1 MDKRVVHGPLS
12 RDQKAPTER
21 GVVDLADARV
31 RIRSR
36 AKPTPESL
44 TRELDEIRSL
54 LDQGLSTEAKDRLAL
69 LLSDARHNPS
79 ILALARCALS
89 TALEQQGHYRDSLA
103 AVAMYESP
111 ESRVKLDDQTVSYL
125 RVQIGLAYNY
135 NGDHPK
141 AITMLQS
148 ALRDHAESGAIN
160 LGHIYAALSRTYRSI
175 SEYPIA
181 RDFAQRAL
189 ESFRQNG
196 DWRGLAESYFG
207 LGVADIHEGNYESGL
222 DNLDQA
228 LKLIGDRPAA
238 YVLGRTY
245 ANMAGACW
253 FLKRPQEGIDYLKKA
268 ITYYERTDHKTN
280 AADGYNNLGINL
292 ILIGQWDRAQEALE
306 RALSLATEV
315 DERGAKVP
323 MILDSLG
330 ELHMLRGDLDQAM
343 DYLSRA
349 VALATENGNKWYA
362 AQALRTF
369 GRCYLAIED
378 PANALAK
385 AREALNLAEIIGDR
399 QAICESRLIAAEA
412 YLKRNELDDCNR
424 ELQRVTE
431 ETTDSPTDLNFTG
444 DAHRLTGM
452 LNMARRD
459 AESAAQHFGSSVSIF
474 DMLGDRYRAARAHLE
489 LGRAYAIFLPERA
502 GQHLSR
508 ALNTFRELGAKLDL
522 SRAEE
527 ELRDLTRSTP
537 ERIQE
542 QSALTQLLTFG

>member
-1 MDKRVVHGPLS
+1 MDKRVGHGPPG
-12 RDQKAPTER
+12 RDQQQPPGER

-36 AKPTPESL
+36 KPTPEAL
-44 TRELDEIRSL
+44 TLELDAVRSL

-69 LLSDARHNPS
+69 LISNARSNPT

-103 AVAMYESP
+103 AVSMYEAP
-111 ESRVKLDDQTVSYL
+111 ESRGKLDDQTVSYL
-125 RVQIGLAYNY
+125 RVQIGLGYNY

-141 AITMLQS
+141 AIAMLKS
-148 ALRDHAESGAIN
+148 TLRDYAENGGVN

-181 RDFAQRAL
+181 RDYAQRAL
-189 ESFRQNG
+189 EYFRQSG
-196 DWRGLAESYFG
+196 EWRGLAESYFG
-207 LGVADIHEGNYESGL
+207 VGVADIHEGNYESGL
-222 DNLDQA
+222 ENLEQA

-306 RALSLATEV
+306 RAFSLAKEV

-330 ELHMLRGDLDQAM
+330 ELHMLRGDLDQAK
-343 DYLSRA
+343 DYLIQA

-362 AQALRTF
+362 AQALRTL
-369 GRCYLAIED
+369 GRCYLVIAD
-378 PANALAK
+378 PENALAK
-385 AREALNLAEIIGDR
+385 AREALVLAE
-399 QAICESRLIAAEA
+399 
-412 YLKRNELDDCNR
+412 K
-424 ELQRVTE
+424 
-431 ETTDSPTDLNFTG
+431 
-444 DAHRLTGM
+444 
-452 LNMARRD
+452 
-459 AESAAQHFGSSVSIF
+459 
-474 DMLGDRYRAARAHLE
+474 
-489 LGRAYAIFLPERA
+489 
-502 GQHLSR
+502 
-508 ALNTFRELGAKLDL
+508 
-522 SRAEE
+522 
-527 ELRDLTRSTP
+527 
-537 ERIQE
+537 
-542 QSALTQLLTFG
+542 